1 MAKKKKAMDIGA
13 ASDVKT
19 KEKKCLTS
27 EEIINALKKD
37 KELNKLVIDP
47 ETMKYEWLN
56 TNVISLNLVF
66 GGKIR
71 GGIKKGAITSIAAD
85 SQLGK
90 SLIGY
95 NVLQSAYRSGMA
107 CVVIDTEHA
116 INLDILKQ
124 LGIDLKKIVIY
135 QTSKINELKQI
146 FARINHGKTREESLN
161 TFVLMDSWGPIVEVQ
176 VLEKAEEASSS
187 VNMSA
192 PKFKNELANIIN
204 ACGNT
209 TFIINH
215 VYASLEMYGEKVK
228 IPGGKRLFFN
238 SDSIGLCSS
247 AAKYKDAQDN
257 ILGKVVTVGVKKGRG
272 AKEFLKTQYL
282 IRLDGGLDPFFGL
295 LDDAIDSGCV
305 FKPQNGYYARTDYDV
320 DKDTGEVTK
329 MWKES
334 ELYCAA
340 FWVPLY
346 RDQKFVD
353 FMEDRFSFVNAKLI
367 SSQVNVMDLIDGAI
381 EITDESLP
389 TMAADEEEQ
398 FRREY
403 GDENEDAELDGTG
416 IFQKYSAEEI
426 AEAEAAKKNEKK
438 VYLSDG
444 DDDEDN
450 QDMVEV

>member
-19 KEKKCLTS
+19 KEKKTLTS

-37 KELNKLVIDP
+37 KELNKLVINP

-124 LGIDLKKIVIY
+124 LGIDLSKIVIY

-146 FARINHGKTREESLN
+146 FARINSGKSREESLN

-305 FKPQNGYYARTDYDV
+305 FKPQNGYYSRTDYDV
-320 DKDTGEVTK
+320 DKETGEVKK

-381 EITDESLP
+381 EITDESIP

-403 GDENEDAELDGTG
+403 GDENEDAELDGAG

-444 DDDEDN
+444 DDEEDN

>member
-19 KEKKCLTS
+19 KEKKTLTS
-27 EEIINALKKD
+27 EEIINELKKD
-37 KELNKLVIDP
+37 KELNKLVINP
-47 ETMKYEWLN
+47 ETMKNEWLN

-124 LGIDLKKIVIY
+124 LGIDLSKIVIY

-146 FARINHGKTREESLN
+146 FARINSGKSREESLN

-305 FKPQNGYYARTDYDV
+305 FKPQNGYYSRTDYDV
-320 DKDTGEVTK
+320 DKETGEVKK

-381 EITDESLP
+381 EITDESVP

-403 GDENEDAELDGTG
+403 GDENEDAELDGAG

-426 AEAEAAKKNEKK
+426 AEAKAARKNDKK

-444 DDDEDN
+444 DDEEN
-450 QDMVEV
+450 QDEVEV

>member
-1 MAKKKKAMDIGA
+1 MSKKKKAMDVGA
-13 ASDVKT
+13 SSDVKV
-19 KEKKCLTS
+19 KEKKQLTS

-116 INLDILKQ
+116 INLDLLKQ

-135 QTSKINELKQI
+135 QTSKINEIKQI
-146 FARINHGKTREESLN
+146 FARINHGKSREESLN

-176 VLEKAEEASSS
+176 VMEKAEEASSA

-192 PKFKNELANIIN
+192 PKFKNELANVIN

-295 LDDAIDSGCV
+295 LDEAVESGCV

-320 DKDTGEVTK
+320 DKETGEVTK
-329 MWKES
+329 MWKEA

-340 FWVPLY
+340 FWIPLY
-346 RDQKFVD
+346 RDKKFVD
-353 FMEDRFSFVNAKLI
+353 FMEDRFSFINAKLI
-367 SSQVNVMDLIDGAI
+367 SSQVNVMDLIDGAL

-389 TMAADEEEQ
+389 TMAADEDEQ

-403 GDENEDAELDGTG
+403 GNEEEDAELDGAG
-416 IFQKYSAEEI
+416 IFKQYSAEEI
-426 AEAEAAKKNEKK
+426 AEAKAENGEQAEVILNAGE
-438 VYLSDG
+438 
-444 DDDEDN
+444 DEGEDE
-450 QDMVEV
+450 EV

>member
-1 MAKKKKAMDIGA
+1 MKRRKYMAKKKKSAGIPDTEGT
-13 ASDVKT
+13 ST
-19 KEKKCLTS
+19 KEKKQLTS
-27 EEIINALKKD
+27 EEIIAAIKKD
-37 KELNKLVIDP
+37 KELNKLIIDP
-47 ETMKYEWLN
+47 EKMKYEWLN

-95 NVLQSAYRSGMA
+95 NVLQSAYRAGMA

-124 LGIDLKKIVIY
+124 LGIDLHKIAIY
-135 QTSKINELKQI
+135 QTSKVNELKQI
-146 FARINHGKTREESLN
+146 FARINHGKTREESMN
-161 TFVLMDSWGPIVEVQ
+161 TFILLDSWGPIVEVQ
-176 VLEKAEEASSS
+176 VMEKAEEASSA
-187 VNMSA
+187 VNMSSA
-192 PKFKNELANIIN
+192 KFKNELANVIN

-209 TFIINH
+209 TFVINH

-295 LDDAIDSGCV
+295 LDDAVESGCV

-320 DKDTGEVTK
+320 DKETGEVTR
-329 MWKES
+329 MWKEAD
-334 ELYCAA
+334 LYCAA
-340 FWVPLY
+340 FWIPLY

-353 FMEDRFSFVNAKLI
+353 YCEDKFSFVNAKMI
-367 SSQVNVMDLIDGAI
+367 SSQVNVMDLIDNAT
-381 EITDESLP
+381 EFDENSVP
-389 TMAADEEEQ
+389 TMAASEDEQ
-398 FRREY
+398 FKQEY
-403 GDENEDAELDGTG
+403 GDENEDLEVDGTG

-426 AEAEAAKKNEKK
+426 AEAKAEAGEDKGPVILE
-438 VYLSDG
+438 G
-444 DDDEDN
+444 TDDE
-450 QDMVEV
+450 E

>member
-19 KEKKCLTS
+19 KEKKTLTS

-37 KELNKLVIDP
+37 KELNKLVINP
-47 ETMKYEWLN
+47 ETMKNEWLN

-124 LGIDLKKIVIY
+124 LGIDLSKIVIY

-146 FARINHGKTREESLN
+146 FARINSGKSREESLN

-215 VYASLEMYGEKVK
+215 VYSSLEMYGEKVK

-305 FKPQNGYYARTDYDV
+305 FKPQNGYYSRTDYDV
-320 DKDTGEVTK
+320 DKETGEVKK

-381 EITDESLP
+381 EITDESVP

-403 GDENEDAELDGTG
+403 GDENEDAELDGAG

-426 AEAEAAKKNEKK
+426 AEAKAARKNDKK

-444 DDDEDN
+444 DDEEN
-450 QDMVEV
+450 QDEVEV